1 MDIIINSLMIGT
13 LIGGIIG
20 VVLLI
25 SGNGEYSGNALVLT
39 ILVSLLVGT
48 IIFTARF
55 NSDMD
60 KTKSLLINGYETTHR
75 DYVEIIN
82 ADIDCKS
89 DDILETDR
97 FSVTIKEGF
106 GTETVIASVRDNTK
120 YIEDSS
126 NRPYIVIGKLYYN
139 ARKYHVLEVHY

>member
-13 LIGGIIG
+13 LVGGIIG

-25 SGNGEYSGNALVLT
+25 MDNGQYSSIALVLT
-39 ILVSLLVGT
+39 ILISLLVGA
-48 IIFTARF
+48 IIFTARC

-60 KTKSLLINGYETTHR
+60 KAKKMLVNDYETTYR

-89 DDILETDR
+89 DNILETET
-97 FSVTIKEGF
+97 FMAIIKEGF
-106 GTETVIASVRDNTK
+106 GTKFVQAKVRDNTK

-126 NRPYIVIGKLYYN
+126 NRPYIVIGKLYHN
-139 ARKYHVLEVHY
+139 AREYHVLEVHY